1 MRCQHT
7 LKSLKNRMRSLVE
20 DVRRELT
27 DMTTELLRS
36 FFRKIKG
43 AKKKELDELEKETN
57 ARATERAKV
66 VLLDRLGPIS
76 DAVRE
81 AGKAERDLKELSTQ
95 QKGFV
100 AKQLAKLAGEEG
112 GGEALA
118 DLMQREEVLERAY
131 ELYGDRENDREYLMS
146 RGIALDSEE
155 ARECMTGKKR
165 LERIYQSL
173 LRDLEERSETF
184 SEETAEMY
192 RQYVENERDDYGR

>member
-1 MRCQHT
+1 MVKQ
-7 LKSLKNRMRSLVE
+7 
-20 DVRRELT
+20 
-27 DMTTELLRS
+27 
-36 FFRKIKG
+36 
-43 AKKKELDELEKETN
+43 
-57 ARATERAKV
+57 
-66 VLLDRLGPIS
+66 
-76 DAVRE
+76 
-81 AGKAERDLKELSTQ
+81 AGKAERELKELSAQ

-100 AKQLAKLAGEEG
+100 AKQLAKLAGEE

-192 RQYVENERDDYGR
+192 RYK